1 MRTRFGYA
9 YAGVRR
15 RDERTVRAGFAAG
28 WSATRSLLRRA
39 PALLLSAASVCVWW
53 MAVPLLLGLD
63 LPCPVLLLGAC
74 LLVPLAAFRQWA
86 LATTDRQVNRG
97 EEIRPVLD
105 TATFALAAAAVLVSP
120 APVIAY
126 AFGCPILTSVGLVLV
141 SDLGAVLLAPA
152 VAYLAGP
159 PS

>member
-9 YAGVRR
+9 YAGARR
-15 RDERTVRAGFAAG
+15 RDDRAVRAGFAAG
-28 WSATRSLLRRA
+28 WPGIGSLAQRA
-39 PALLLSAASVCVWW
+39 PALLLSAASVCAWW
-53 MAVPLLLGLD
+53 VAVPPLLDLD

-74 LLVPLAAFRQWA
+74 LLVPVAAFRQWA
-86 LATTDRQVNRG
+86 LATTDGQVKRG
-97 EEIRPVLD
+97 EEVRPVLG
-105 TATFALAAAAVLVSP
+105 TATFVLAAAAVLVSP

-126 AFGCPILTSVGLVLV
+126 ASGCPLPTAVGLVLA

-152 VAYLAGP
+152 VAHLAAP